1 MSPITPDQW
10 QEVSPYLDE
19 VLELHPEERAAW
31 LRSFSEKD
39 ARLASV
45 VCALLDEERQLEQEG
60 FLESSPLHAGARLA
74 GQKLGPY
81 TLISQIGQGGMG
93 SVWLAQQTAP
103 LQRKVALKLIRWGM
117 YDDTLLRRFEAERQS
132 LAVMDHPSIARVF
145 DAGATLEGQPYFVM
159 EYVAGVPITD
169 YCDQKKLKISERLKL
184 FIKVC
189 EGVQHAHQKAIIHR
203 DLKPANI
210 LVIDVDGTPVPR
222 IIDFGVA
229 KAINRDIT
237 EETVDTGMGNFVGTP
252 GYMSPEQCDPATQDI
267 DTRTDVYSMGVVL
280 YALLTGSLPFD
291 TSEWKDQPFDEILRR
306 LREEDPVRPSTKV
319 SIDRDTSTAAAEA
332 RGTQPKQ
339 LVSMLRGDL
348 DWITMKAVE
357 IDRIRRYA
365 TPSDL
370 AADIGRHLN
379 NEPVTARP
387 ASLSYRMQKYVRRH
401 RYSVAGAGVVIALLM
416 AFALMQNIQLRKT
429 RRERDRADHIAE
441 FMVKMFKVSNP
452 SEARGNSVTAREIL
466 DEASKGMESGLSK
479 DPEVQSQMMNVMGD
493 VYYNLGLFSQSQ
505 SLLEQALAVQRR
517 VFGSDH
523 PETLRTESLLGR
535 TLQKEGHSEQ
545 AEKLERETLA
555 VQRRVLGPE
564 NRDTLSTMSRLA
576 NVLMWMGQASEAE
589 SLDRE
594 LLETR
599 RRILGPDDPETV
611 GSMDDLAF
619 CLSLEGEQ
627 GREAD
632 LSESEKL
639 SREALAIKQRILGP
653 EHPDTIASMA
663 NLGATLT
670 LEHKLVE
677 SEMLTRE
684 ALEMSDR
691 ILGPDHDVTLNSAT
705 YLVNTLQ
712 LEGRYAEAEKLEA
725 ETRAIQQRVLGPDHP
740 ATAVS
745 TFNLGCLEALQG
757 HRERALSLLREAIT
771 HGLRP
776 LQALAIEGDELKS
789 LRGDP
794 RYEALVAE
802 VKTRAALVQQKQ

>member
-10 QEVSPYLDE
+10 QEVSPYLDQ

-31 LRSFSEKD
+31 LRSLSEKD
-39 ARLASV
+39 ARLASMV
-45 VCALLDEERQLEQEG
+45 RALLDEERQLEQEG
-60 FLESSPLHAGARLA
+60 FLESSPLRAGASLA

-169 YCDQKKLKISERLKL
+169 YCDQKKLKIPERLEL

-210 LVIDVDGTPVPR
+210 LVIEVDGTPVPR

-237 EETVDTGMGNFVGTP
+237 EETANTGMGNFVGTP

-267 DTRTDVYSMGVVL
+267 DTRTDVYSLGVVL

-291 TSEWKDQPFDEILRR
+291 TNQWRDQPFDEILRR

-319 SIDRDTSTAAAEA
+319 STDHDTWTTAAEA

-357 IDRIRRYA
+357 IDRTRRYA

-370 AADIGRHLN
+370 AADIGRHLK

-401 RYSVAGAGVVIALLM
+401 LYSVAGAGVVIALLM
-416 AFALMQNIQLRKT
+416 TFALMQNIQLRKT

-479 DPEVQSQMMNVMGD
+479 DPEVQSQMMDVMGD
-493 VYYNLGLFSQSQ
+493 VYYNLGLFSKSQ
-505 SLLEQALAVQRR
+505 SLLEQALAVQQR

-535 TLQKEGHSEQ
+535 TLQKEGHSGQ

-576 NVLMWMGQASEAE
+576 NVLMWNSQASEAE
-589 SLDRE
+589 RLDRE

-599 RRILGPDDPETV
+599 RRILGPDDPETL

-627 GREAD
+627 GSKAD
-632 LSESEKL
+632 LSESENL

-670 LEHKLVE
+670 LEYKLAE
-677 SEMLTRE
+677 AEMLTRE
-684 ALEMSDR
+684 ALEMSGR
-691 ILGPDHDVTLNSAT
+691 ILGPEHDVTLNSAT

-712 LEGRYAEAEKLEA
+712 LEGRYPEAEKLEA

-745 TFNLGCLEALQG
+745 TFNLACLEALQG
-757 HRERALSLLREAIT
+757 HREQALSLLREAIT

-776 LQALAIEGDELKS
+776 LQALAIECDELKS

-794 RYEALVAE
+794 RYEAMVAE
-802 VKTRAALVQQKQ
+802 VKTRAALVQPTQ

>member
-19 VLELHPEERAAW
+19 VLDLHPEERAAW

-45 VCALLDEERQLEQEG
+45 VCALLEEERQLEQEG

-280 YALLTGSLPFD
+280 YTLLTGSLPFD

-639 SREALAIKQRILGP
+639 SREALAIKKRILGP

>member
-19 VLELHPEERAAW
+19 VLDLHPEERAAW

-45 VCALLDEERQLEQEG
+45 VCALLEEERQLEQEG

-280 YALLTGSLPFD
+280 YTLLTGSLPFD

-745 TFNLGCLEALQG
+745 TFNLACLEALQG

>member
-280 YALLTGSLPFD
+280 YTLLTGSLPFD

-319 SIDRDTSTAAAEA
+319 SIDPDTSTAAAEA

-401 RYSVAGAGVVIALLM
+401 RYSVAGAGIVIALLM

-670 LEHKLVE
+670 LEHKLAE

-684 ALEMSDR
+684 ALEMSGR

>member
-39 ARLASV
+39 ARLASMV
-45 VCALLDEERQLEQEG
+45 RALLDEERQLEQEG
-60 FLESSPLHAGARLA
+60 FLESSPLRAGASLA

-169 YCDQKKLKISERLKL
+169 YCDQKKLKIPERLEL

-210 LVIDVDGTPVPR
+210 LVIEVDGTPVPR

-237 EETVDTGMGNFVGTP
+237 EETVNTGMGSFVGTP
-252 GYMSPEQCDPATQDI
+252 GYMSPEQCDPAIQDI
-267 DTRTDVYSMGVVL
+267 DTRTDVYSLGVVL

-291 TSEWKDQPFDEILRR
+291 TNEWKDQPFDEILRR

-319 SIDRDTSTAAAEA
+319 STDYDTSTTAAEA

-357 IDRIRRYA
+357 IDRMRRYA

-416 AFALMQNIQLRKT
+416 AFALMQNTQLRKT

-493 VYYNLGLFSQSQ
+493 VYYNLGLFSKSQ

-535 TLQKEGHSEQ
+535 TLQKEGHSGQ

-555 VQRRVLGPE
+555 VQRRILGPE

-576 NVLMWMGQASEAE
+576 NVLMWKGQASEAE
-589 SLDRE
+589 RLDRE

-670 LEHKLVE
+670 LERKLAE

-684 ALEMSDR
+684 ALEMSGR
-691 ILGPDHDVTLNSAT
+691 ILGPEHDVTLDSAT

-745 TFNLGCLEALQG
+745 TFNLACLEALQG

-776 LQALAIEGDELKS
+776 LQALAIEGDELMS

>member
-1 MSPITPDQW
+1 
-10 QEVSPYLDE
+10 
-19 VLELHPEERAAW
+19 
-31 LRSFSEKD
+31 
-39 ARLASV
+39 
-45 VCALLDEERQLEQEG
+45 
-60 FLESSPLHAGARLA
+60 
-74 GQKLGPY
+74 
-81 TLISQIGQGGMG
+81 
-93 SVWLAQQTAP
+93 
-103 LQRKVALKLIRWGM
+103 
-117 YDDTLLRRFEAERQS
+117 
-132 LAVMDHPSIARVF
+132 
-145 DAGATLEGQPYFVM
+145 
-159 EYVAGVPITD
+159 
-169 YCDQKKLKISERLKL
+169 
-184 FIKVC
+184 
-189 EGVQHAHQKAIIHR
+189 
-203 DLKPANI
+203 
-210 LVIDVDGTPVPR
+210 
-222 IIDFGVA
+222 
-229 KAINRDIT
+229 
-237 EETVDTGMGNFVGTP
+237 
-252 GYMSPEQCDPATQDI
+252 MSPEQCDPATQDI
-267 DTRTDVYSMGVVL
+267 DTRTDVYSLGVVL

-291 TSEWKDQPFDEILRR
+291 TNEWKDQPFDEILRR

-319 SIDRDTSTAAAEA
+319 STDYDTSTTAAEA

-357 IDRIRRYA
+357 IDRMRRYA

-416 AFALMQNIQLRKT
+416 AFALMQNTQLRKT

-493 VYYNLGLFSQSQ
+493 VYYNLGLFSKSQ

-535 TLQKEGHSEQ
+535 TLQKEGHSGQ

-555 VQRRVLGPE
+555 VQRRILGPE

-576 NVLMWMGQASEAE
+576 NVLMWKGQASEAE
-589 SLDRE
+589 RLDRE

-670 LEHKLVE
+670 LERKLAE

-684 ALEMSDR
+684 ALEMSGR
-691 ILGPDHDVTLNSAT
+691 ILGPEHDVTLDSAT

-745 TFNLGCLEALQG
+745 TFNLACLEALQG

-776 LQALAIEGDELKS
+776 LQALAIEGDELMS

>member
-280 YALLTGSLPFD
+280 YTLLTGSLPFD

-725 ETRAIQQRVLGPDHP
+725 ETRAIQQRVLGPDYP

-745 TFNLGCLEALQG
+745 TFNLACLEALQG